1 MQKFVPFEKL
11 SKKKQRELNKK
22 QRGSWGGLNPVS
34 RKVESAKIY
43 NRKKARHWK
52 DVIPWPCFLLY
63 LREQY
68 DKMKKRATRK
78 GETV

>member
-22 QRGSWGGLNPVS
+22 QRGSWGSINPVS

-43 NRKKARHWK
+43 NRKKARKWK
-52 DVIPWPCFLLY
+52 DDSMAVLFVVF
-63 LREQY
+63 E
-68 DKMKKRATRK
+68 RA
-78 GETV
+78 VC

>member
-22 QRGSWGGLNPVS
+22 QRGSWGGLTPVS

-43 NRKKARHWK
+43 DRKKARRWK
-52 DVIPWPCFLLY
+52 DDSMAVLFVVFEKAI
-63 LREQY
+63 
-68 DKMKKRATRK
+68 
-78 GETV
+78 

>member
-22 QRGSWGGLNPVS
+22 QRGSWGSINPVS

-43 NRKKARHWK
+43 NRKKARQWK
-52 DVIPWPCFLLY
+52 D
-63 LREQY
+63 
-68 DKMKKRATRK
+68 DSM
-78 GETV
+78 TVLFVVFGNAV

>member
-1 MQKFVPFEKL
+1 MLHFNIKRFEGGTFMQKFVPYEKL

-43 NRKKARHWK
+43 NRKKRM
-52 DVIPWPCFLLY
+52 VL
-63 LREQY
+63 
-68 DKMKKRATRK
+68 
-78 GETV
+78 